1 MFNVNDQND
10 VKDKA
15 AHLADTTKDNLDKTA
30 ADAKRSAQD
39 LADNVKRSAEGIGSN
54 LQQAATQGKHEALGV
69 INSLKS
75 LLAQYTN
82 STNVNALKEQ
92 ILDKAY
98 ELKGTV
104 SEEVVHAYQSSKD
117 RAVHTV
123 QEKPLTSLGLAIGA
137 GVLLGYILGSKNSSK

>member
-1 MFNVNDQND
+1 MFNANNQDD

-15 AHLADTTKDNLDKTA
+15 AHLADTTKDNLDKTVT
-30 ADAKRSAQD
+30 DAKRSAQD
-39 LADNVKRSAEGIGSN
+39 LADNVKRGAEGVGNN

>member
-1 MFNVNDQND
+1 MFDINKQDD
-10 VKDKA
+10 LKDKA
-15 AHLADTTKDNLDKTA
+15 ARLAETAKNNLDNTA
-30 ADAKRSAQD
+30 SY
-39 LADNVKRSAEGIGSN
+39 VKRSAEDLATNVRRGAEDIGQN
-54 LQQAATQGKHEALGV
+54 LQEAATEGKREALGV

-82 STNVNALKEQ
+82 SSNVQDLKEQ

-104 SEEVVHAYQSSKD
+104 SSEVAHAYHTGKE
-117 RAVHTV
+117 RTV
-123 QEKPLTSLGLAIGA
+123 QTVQDKPLLSLGLAVGA